1 VILIKIILDNQ
12 QKKVLAGITS
22 RKKQPSHLTSDQ
34 KKIRT
39 LSYLQSQNTP
49 TLMAKLFTKI
59 SKKTLNRKDLFLD
72 ELKDANLIEMKPVED
87 NPNKNGYMICKKGRD
102 VIDIIKLIKNLDQ
115 EHPIFSLSLFNMTDE
130 EKEQP
135 DAPLDNQQLEQQ
147 FEFEKILDFHDSKE
161 NIEKIMQKLGLRR

>member
-1 VILIKIILDNQ
+1 
-12 QKKVLAGITS
+12 
-22 RKKQPSHLTSDQ
+22 
-34 KKIRT
+34 
-39 LSYLQSQNTP
+39 
-49 TLMAKLFTKI
+49 MKI

-135 DAPLDNQQLEQQ
+135 DAPLDNQQLEQKLD
-147 FEFEKILDFHDSKE
+147 FEKILDFHDSKE